1 MKTFFNILQTII
13 NQKQKNYPDEPFC
26 APETHLSEEQIYIGC
41 LINNIYY
48 EAKKNKHE
56 NKHRNI
62 AHSKFSSL
70 NHNLNNSF
78 YKKELKEKIFDIF
91 SEAQK
96 HYFSFSRLAHIY
108 KIKKYPIVV
117 SDDLMLNSLDINDSN
132 TFILIDNKSKY
143 LFNLNDLI
151 SIIETA
157 IGNSPN
163 FFSEPLSPNNPYNK
177 QPFTDAT
184 LYNIYFK
191 MKHSVRLISTLF
203 HFLFLEELNLNN
215 FSEHYEPYIRE
226 NSIKKYVFNSHHV
239 TLYSAV
245 LAMLKRNPYTNLYN
259 IHKDFPKETLVSIF
273 RPFLFYY
280 YIYNY
285 DIKGTSKIYNYKQI
299 LHFKLKKFYEF
310 NKSFGRKII
319 KITRIL
325 KKPVKKE
332 YTFNTKHISF
342 HKITINTLS
351 SVHSDELLV
360 NGINTTINLLIN
372 NNIFNVVNNA
382 LDSNYDSS
390 DDNDLTDDD
399 DTITDSHNNDIAHL
413 NQQLQTAN
421 LENTNHNANDNDN
434 DNNDDND
441 NNNDTGYDNA
451 NDNDINN
458 DTGYDTSDE
467 QNDNDSIS

>member
-13 NQKQKNYPDEPFC
+13 NQKHKNYPDEPFC
-26 APETHLSEEQIYIGC
+26 EPETHLSEEQIYIGC

-48 EAKKNKHE
+48 EEKKNKHE
-56 NKHRNI
+56 NKNKNT
-62 AHSKFSSL
+62 AHSKFISL
-70 NHNLNNSF
+70 NQNLNNSF

-117 SDDLMLNSLDINDSN
+117 SDDLMLNSLDINDKN

-157 IGNSPN
+157 IGNSCN
-163 FFSEPLSPNNPYNK
+163 FFSEPLAPNNPYNK

-203 HFLFLEELNLNN
+203 HFFFLEEFNLNN

-239 TLYSAV
+239 TLYTAV
-245 LAMLKRNPYTNLYN
+245 LVMLKRNPYTKLYN
-259 IHKDFPKETLVSIF
+259 IHKDFPKETLVNIF

-319 KITRIL
+319 KIIRL
-325 KKPVKKE
+325 FKKPVKKE
-332 YTFNTKHISF
+332 YTFNTNHISF
-342 HKITINTLS
+342 HKITINNLS

-382 LDSNYDSS
+382 FDSDYDSS
-390 DDNDLTDDD
+390 DDDDLDDDD
-399 DTITDSHNNDIAHL
+399 DTLTDSHNNDISHL
-413 NQQLQTAN
+413 NQQLQTLN
-421 LENTNHNANDNDN
+421 LENTNN
-434 DNNDDND
+434 
-441 NNNDTGYDNA
+441 GYDN
-451 NDNDINN
+451 N
-458 DTGYDTSDE
+458 GYDNNGYDNNGYDEDIGTDDE
-467 QNDNDSIS
+467 QNDNGSIS